1 MYGFRTLPCKT
12 RLCSIWRGCEKTIS
26 CRLKLSLNTS
36 VIIELIRK
44 EFILELRRKSVIA
57 GLGLYLFSLIFICY
71 LTFNL
76 KQNTI
81 SPYTWSALFWL
92 TILFSVVNSVAK
104 SFIGEKK
111 GIFIYLYTVASPQ
124 DIIVSKIVYNILLC
138 WVITLAG
145 YGLFSVFIFN
155 PVQDQL
161 IFFSVLFLTA
171 VGFST
176 SLSLI
181 SGIAAKANNSNVLMA
196 VLSFPVVISIL
207 LMAVRATKNALD
219 GIDRAASTDELLN
232 LVAINCIAGA
242 LGYILFPYIWR
253 S

>member
-1 MYGFRTLPCKT
+1 MNSG
-12 RLCSIWRGCEKTIS
+12 SIIGL
-26 CRLKLSLNTS
+26 LK
-36 VIIELIRK
+36 K
-44 EFILELRRKSVIA
+44 EFVLELRRKSVIS
-57 GLGLYLFSLIFICY
+57 GLGLYLFSLVFICY
-71 LTFNL
+71 LTFSL

-81 SPYTWSALFWL
+81 SPVTWSALFWL

-111 GIFIYLYTVASPQ
+111 GTLIYYYMIASPQ
-124 DIIVSKIVYNILLC
+124 QIILSKIIYNTILCL
-138 WVITLAG
+138 VISLAG
-145 YGLFSVFIFN
+145 YLLFSLFIFN

-161 IFFSVLFLTA
+161 TFFGAIVLTS
-171 VGFST
+171 VGFSC
-176 SLSLI
+176 SLSFI

-207 LMAVRATKNALD
+207 LMAVRITKNAVD
-219 GIDRAASTDELLN
+219 GIDGAASYDELLN

-242 LGYILFPYIWR
+242 LSYVLFPYIWR